1 MTGSSPTEPG
11 IPVSSATGMPFVA
24 GELLFSST
32 TRWRLSMIAKGY
44 AASEVG
50 GSMIG
55 WTFDR
60 RKPRPEDV
68 EIDILYCGVCHSDLH
83 HARND
88 WQNTVYPVVPGQEII
103 GRVLAVGGSVRKFRP
118 GDIVA
123 VGPIVDACLECAH
136 CAAGEEQ
143 YCLNRP
149 TLTYNSRD
157 RVSGEVTYGGYS
169 TGIVVSEEFVIRLPQ
184 GLAVNRAAPLL
195 CAGIAGW
202 SPLRRWEIGA
212 GSRVG
217 IVGLG
222 GVGHIAVKLAVA
234 LGAQVTVITS
244 SPTKIE
250 DARKLGATN
259 VVLISDEQ
267 AMADASGHLDYI
279 LDTIPVPH
287 DLSIYLDL
295 LSLEG
300 SLVIIGSLGSHG
312 TIRPESLLRGRKQ
325 ISVSIVGGI
334 AETIELLKFCAE
346 RQILPDT
353 ETIAMQDINMA
364 FARMEHR
371 DIKYRFVIDMATLKA
386 EIA

>member
-1 MTGSSPTEPG
+1 
-11 IPVSSATGMPFVA
+11 
-24 GELLFSST
+24 
-32 TRWRLSMIAKGY
+32 MIAKGY

-157 RVSGEVTYGGYS
+157 RVSGDVTYGGYS

-259 VVLISDEQ
+259 VVLSSDEQ

>member
-1 MTGSSPTEPG
+1 
-11 IPVSSATGMPFVA
+11 
-24 GELLFSST
+24 
-32 TRWRLSMIAKGY
+32 MIAKGY

-50 GSMIG
+50 GRMIS

-83 HARND
+83 QARND
-88 WQNTVYPVVPGQEII
+88 WQNTVYPVVPGQEIV
-103 GRVLAVGGSVRKFRP
+103 GRVLAVGSSVRKFRP

-149 TLTYNSRD
+149 TLTYNGRD
-157 RVSGEVTYGGYS
+157 RVSGDVTYGGYS
-169 TGIVVSEEFVIRLPQ
+169 TGIVVSEEFVMRLPQ
-184 GLAVNRAAPLL
+184 GLAMNRAAPLL
-195 CAGIAGW
+195 CAGIASW

-250 DARKLGATN
+250 DALKLGAKN
-259 VVLISDEQ
+259 VVLSSDER
-267 AMADASGHLDYI
+267 AMAEASGHLDYI

-287 DLSIYLDL
+287 DLSVYLDL

-300 SLVIIGSLGSHG
+300 SLVVVGSLASHG
-312 TIRPESLLRGRKQ
+312 SITPEALLRGRKR
-325 ISVSIVGGI
+325 VSASLVGGI
-334 AETIELLKFCAE
+334 AETMELLQFCAE

-371 DIKYRFVIDMATLKA
+371 DVKYRFVIDMATLKA
-386 EIA
+386 EMA